1 MNVRSRRRPQLAF
14 NNSDS
19 AASDG
24 KYLRRHKPDH
34 GILILTALLMVIGL
48 VVVYSISPGLAAGQG
63 ISQNHF
69 IVKQLIDVSLGVIAF
84 IVATKLPIERVFKLA
99 KPLALA
105 AIIGSIVVMFTPIN
119 EAYPA
124 HRWIQLGGFSFQVVE
139 LIKFALIIWLAG
151 WLAQRWRAG
160 KVNDFNA
167 TLRPLLIIMLISG
180 FVIAKLQSDFGSA
193 AVVVMIAVLMA
204 YAVGVHLRRIALVAL
219 LIIALAGLAIAST
232 PYRRDRIA
240 AFLNPQAHCEVSGY
254 HACQALTAIGSGG
267 VFGQGLGFGT
277 ASFGYVPEPSNDSVF
292 AVIAEKFGFVGTTII
307 LVIYGL
313 YISRL
318 KRIIERSASQVY
330 RLLVVGVLAWFSTQ
344 LIINVG
350 AMVGLLPLKGI
361 TLPLISQGG
370 TSLVFLTAALGLVFQ
385 ISRYT
390 SYNVKEPEPEGGS
403 FETKNNNLGG
413 RRLGRAYHT
422 TPATRPRT

>member
-1 MNVRSRRRPQLAF
+1 MNIRSRRRPQLAF
-14 NNSDS
+14 NQPGTSALDS
-19 AASDG
+19 Q
-24 KYLRRHKPDH
+24 YLRRHKADH
-34 GILILTALLMVIGL
+34 SLLILTALLMVIGL
-48 VVVYSISPGLAAGQG
+48 VVVYSISPGLAASQG

-84 IVATKLPIERVFKLA
+84 IVATQLPIEKVFKLA
-99 KPLALA
+99 KPLAA
-105 AIIGSIVVMFTPIN
+105 IAIIGSLVVMFTPIN

-124 HRWIQLGGFSFQVVE
+124 HRWIRFGGFSFQVVE

-151 WLAQRWRAG
+151 WLAKRYRAG
-160 KVNDFNA
+160 KVNDFKA
-167 TLRPLLIIMLISG
+167 TLRPLLLIVLAAG

-193 AVVVMIAVLMA
+193 AVVVMIIGLMA
-204 YAVGVHLRRIALVAL
+204 YAVGVPLRRIAIVAAVV
-219 LIIALAGLAIAST
+219 IALAGLAIAST
-232 PYRRDRIA
+232 PYRRDRITT
-240 AFLNPQAHCEVSGY
+240 FLNPEANCQLSGY

-277 ASFGYVPEPSNDSVF
+277 ASFGYVPEPSNDSIF
-292 AVIAEKFGFVGTTII
+292 AVIAEKFGFIGTTII

-318 KRIIERSASQVY
+318 KKIIARSTNWAY
-330 RLLVVGVLAWFSTQ
+330 RLIVVGVLAWFSTQ
-344 LIINVG
+344 MIINIG

-390 SYNVKEPEPEGGS
+390 SYNVKEPEPTGGS

-422 TPATRPRT
+422 AVTARPRT

>member
-1 MNVRSRRRPQLAF
+1 MNVRSRRRPQLAY
-14 NNSDS
+14 NQS
-19 AASDG
+19 ASSTVDG
-24 KYLRRHKPDH
+24 QYLRRHKPDH

-48 VVVYSISPGLAAGQG
+48 VVVYSISPGLAASQG

-84 IVATKLPIERVFKLA
+84 ILAIKLPIDRIFKLA
-99 KPLALA
+99 KPLAIA
-105 AIIGSIVVMFTPIN
+105 AVVGSMAVMFTPIN
-119 EAYPA
+119 QAYPA
-124 HRWIQLGGFSFQVVE
+124 HRWIRFAGFSLQIVE

-160 KVNDFNA
+160 QVNDFKL
-167 TLRPLLIIMLISG
+167 TLRPLLIIMLVSG

-193 AVVVMIAVLMA
+193 AVVVMIVGLMA
-204 YAVGVHLRRIALVAL
+204 YSVGVPLRRIALVAL
-219 LIIALAGLAIAST
+219 LVVALAGLAIAST

-240 AFLNPQAHCEVSGY
+240 AFLNPQANCQVSGY
-254 HACQALTAIGSGG
+254 HACQALTAVGSGG

-277 ASFGYVPEPSNDSVF
+277 ASFGYVPEPSNDSIF
-292 AVIAEKFGFVGTTII
+292 AVIAEKFGFVGSTII

-318 KRIIERSASQVY
+318 KKIIERSANQTY

-344 LIINVG
+344 LIINIG

-390 SYNVKEPEPEGGS
+390 SYNAKEPELQSGA
-403 FETKNNNLGG
+403 FETKKHNLGG
-413 RRLGRAYHT
+413 RRLGRAYH
-422 TPATRPRT
+422 ATIAARPRT